1 MIKNQKPPLRCC
13 QRRDPSE
20 DWDSDE
26 ENVVIIKQK
35 RLRFADEVQEN
46 EEVEEELKGILK
58 NETKIM
64 KKTNFQTNIMKETN
78 FPGPGQKPLI
88 GHSDDQCSILAFL
101 YPNATDE
108 STSQHDF
115 EGLSKLPWSF
125 KTSHL
130 VV

>member
-46 EEVEEELKGILK
+46 EEVEELKGILK

-108 STSQHDF
+108 SASQHDF